1 MSNTQIALKRLNFNI
16 SYDKLWA
23 LLAKLELKKKD
34 LQERTKLSS
43 AVIAKLGKNQSV
55 QISTLA
61 KICHA
66 LGCEFSDIVDFKKV

>member
-1 MSNTQIALKRLNFNI
+1 MANTQITLKRLNFKI
-16 SYDKLWA
+16 SYDKLWS
-23 LLAKLELKKKD
+23 LLEKLKLKKKD

-43 AVIAKLGKNQSV
+43 TVIAKLGKNQSV

-66 LGCEFSDIVDFKKV
+66 LGCEFSDIVDFKKL

>member
-1 MSNTQIALKRLNFNI
+1 MSDSQMALKRLNFRI
-16 SYDKLWA
+16 SYEKLWG
-23 LLAKLELKKKD
+23 LLEKLKLKKKD

-66 LGCEFSDIVDFKKV
+66 LGCEFSDIVDFKKL